1 MKVTTRSVP
10 TPPPPKTF
18 VLELSQ
24 KEANLVYTL
33 LIYFGTLAPRS
44 GNPINVSG
52 SVISRLAVYELPAR
66 RKLQDAIGANL
77 RDALGGGGAKMIFGM
92 NGD

>member
-33 LIYFGTLAPRS
+33 LIYFGTTAPRS
-44 GNPINVSG
+44 GNPIN
-52 SVISRLAVYELPAR
+52 AAYELPAR